1 MKNLPLFCTLLV
13 SLSCLEKDRISKLTG
28 FWVSADY
35 KSGKPF
41 QTLTISVADSTLYD
55 AIPLKVETNQYGA
68 YSYVEPLDTIHG
80 RFEAYGPHWDVSFI
94 LNLEGDTLEQT
105 FSSRV
110 DDRIVQYVRVDS
122 LKVWREA
129 IFSDLLLQIHLPYC
143 SESDNLI
150 PSRKYFVADLF
161 LGPLKESIRDEYPA
175 IARDSMS
182 LQVNDVLIGSVD
194 LKRFLHAEQSKRD
207 NEDRDSI
214 IVVLNADD
222 KIPDQYINEWVKRI
236 KRFNPNLRVWQR
248 CLNLD
253 RRKFRYRRISND
265 V

>member
-1 MKNLPLFCTLLV
+1 MKTLSLFCTLLV
-13 SLSCLEKDRISKLTG
+13 FLSCSEKDRISKLRG

-41 QTLTISVADSTLYD
+41 QTLTISVADSTLYG

-68 YSYVEPLDTIHG
+68 YSYIEPLDTIHG
-80 RFEAYGPHWDVSFI
+80 HFGAYGPHWDVSFI

-105 FSSRV
+105 FSSPA
-110 DDRIVQYVRVDS
+110 DRIIKYVRVDS
-122 LKVWREA
+122 LEMWREA
-129 IFSDLLLQIHLPYC
+129 LFSDLLLQIDLPYC
-143 SESDNLI
+143 NENDKLI
-150 PSRKYFVADLF
+150 PSRKYFLADLF

-175 IARDSMS
+175 IARDSTS

-194 LKRFLHAEQSKRD
+194 LKQFLHAEQSMRD
-207 NEDRDSI
+207 IDDRDSI

-222 KIPDQYINEWVKRI
+222 KISDQHINEWVNRI

-253 RRKFRYRRISND
+253 RRKFRYRELSP
-265 V
+265 